1 MSSHCSHLAVDDR
14 VVFFWGGGGLVFL
27 VLFKIYLGFGPTAY
41 WPCNLIT
48 LIGKTYFYCVQ
59 WYWPFWKRMGG
70 FWRRIRKINIDIW
83 IWNQVCASEKLR
95 TTKETFLSQNSI
107 VLLYKTWWFDIF
119 IIKTFRY
126 VTLISFSFFLVSIP
140 NGNFELCA
148 LWKTHIEN
156 HRGIFLC
163 LFRVW
168 FEIGADWKS
177 QALLKHSK

>member
-1 MSSHCSHLAVDDR
+1 MYHYMSVHG
-14 VVFFWGGGGLVFL
+14 FWSSRSTYDL
-27 VLFKIYLGFGPTAY
+27 VLFKIYFGFGPTAY

-83 IWNQVCASEKLR
+83 IWNQVCGSEKLR
-95 TTKETFLSQNSI
+95 TAKETFLSQNSI

-126 VTLISFSFFLVSIP
+126 VTLISFSLLTCQKVSIRSDY
-140 NGNFELCA
+140 L
-148 LWKTHIEN
+148 
-156 HRGIFLC
+156 
-163 LFRVW
+163 
-168 FEIGADWKS
+168 KS
-177 QALLKHSK
+177 RHDTWPSSF

>member
-83 IWNQVCASEKLR
+83 IWNQVCGSEKLR
-95 TTKETFLSQNSI
+95 TAKETFLSQNSI
-107 VLLYKTWWFDIF
+107 VLLYKTWWFNIS

-126 VTLISFSFFLVSIP
+126 V
-140 NGNFELCA
+140 
-148 LWKTHIEN
+148 
-156 HRGIFLC
+156 RGCSQTTFTRFVLYWPPTILRLHFLC
-163 LFRVW
+163 Y
-168 FEIGADWKS
+168 KS
-177 QALLKHSK
+177 LQKVDFFDRLPPSSCKRS